1 MMGSS
6 VSRAHAS
13 SAGTIDASMRQARHG
28 HPGSVVWFT
37 GLSGAGKST
46 LAYTLEA
53 ELFDRQMLVYVL
65 DGDKVR
71 GGLNRDLGFSVN
83 DRQENIRRLGEA
95 AKLLADAGLIVLVA
109 AISPFRA
116 DRQLVRE
123 LIGPEEFIE
132 VYVRCPLESCE
143 RRDVKGLYQQARSGR
158 IPNFTGISSPYEVP
172 EHPDLVI
179 ETDKLTVEQS
189 LNLLLTCLAER
200 NLLRSEGQ
208 A

>member
-1 MMGSS
+1 
-6 VSRAHAS
+6 
-13 SAGTIDASMRQARHG
+13 
-28 HPGSVVWFT
+28 T

-143 RRDVKGLYQQARSGR
+143 RRDVKGLYQQARSGML
-158 IPNFTGISSPYEVP
+158 PNF
-172 EHPDLVI
+172 
-179 ETDKLTVEQS
+179 
-189 LNLLLTCLAER
+189 
-200 NLLRSEGQ
+200 
-208 A
+208 